1 MNRALRSILLCIL
14 YIFFCAAPAMAAGTV
29 TEQDA
34 PVAEDL
40 WLNAYSAIL
49 LDMDTGEVLYESNAD
64 EQNYPASTTK
74 MMTALLTLENGDPK
88 DMVTVSETAIDAIPS
103 TASQWG
109 LVPGEEL
116 SVHQLLQL
124 MLVVSASEATTVAAE
139 YVAGDIESFVDMMN
153 ERAEELGCTGTHFVN
168 THGFP
173 NSEHYSTARDLSK
186 IAMEAMKYE
195 EFREIVATAVTEIE
209 PTNYSRAYSI
219 TSTNGLLPGSRYPE
233 YDYPYAIGI
242 KTGHTSYAGFCLVS
256 AADKDGLRLLSVV
269 MGTPSRES
277 SFAQTIELFEWGY
290 ENYDLLNYGKEPK
303 SGPAMV
309 DPNTLPEAPD
319 EEDETKED
327 QEVTPSPSHVPSPP
341 PSPSLT
347 PPPIETYAPVAA
359 AAPVASAEP
368 APVPVAA
375 AGLPGSFTAAGPM
388 PLFFGAIAVILFGLI
403 ITLIVLL
410 VRRRD

>member
-1 MNRALRSILLCIL
+1 MNRVLRSLLLLLICLLLCFTPVL
-14 YIFFCAAPAMAAGTV
+14 AAGTV

-40 WLNAYSAIL
+40 FLNAYSAIL
-49 LDMDTGEVLYESNAD
+49 LNMDTGEVLYEYNAD

-74 MMTALLTLENGDPK
+74 IMTALLTLENGDPE
-88 DMVTVSETAIDAIPS
+88 DMVTVSSTAIDAIPS

-116 SVHQLLQL
+116 TVHQLLQV

-139 YVAGDIESFVDMMN
+139 YVAGDIESFVEMMN
-153 ERAEELGCTGTHFVN
+153 ERAQELGCTGTHFVN

-173 NSEHYSTARDLSK
+173 NSDHYTTARDLSK
-186 IAMEAMKYE
+186 IALEAMKYE

-209 PTNYSRAYSI
+209 PTNYSHSYSI

-290 ENYDLLNYGKEPK
+290 DNYDILNYGKTPEE
-303 SGPAMV
+303 GPAIV
-309 DPNTLPEAPD
+309 DPSTLAEAPD

-327 QEVTPSPSHVPSPP
+327 VMITPTPSPS
-341 PSPSLT
+341 PSPS
-347 PPPIETYAPVAA
+347 PSFSVSDAA
-359 AAPVASAEP
+359 AH
-368 APVPVAA
+368 
-375 AGLPGSFTAAGPM
+375 
-388 PLFFGAIAVILFGLI
+388 
-403 ITLIVLL
+403 
-410 VRRRD
+410 

>member
-1 MNRALRSILLCIL
+1 MNRVVRSFLLCLICL
-14 YIFFCAAPAMAAGTV
+14 LLCFTPVLAAGTV

-49 LDMDTGEVLYESNAD
+49 LNMDTGEVLYESNAD

-88 DMVTVSETAIDAIPS
+88 DMVTVSSTATDAIPS

-116 SVHQLLQL
+116 SVHQLLQV

-139 YVAGDIESFVDMMN
+139 YVAGDIESFVEMMN
-153 ERAEELGCTGTHFVN
+153 ERAQELGCTGTHFVN

-242 KTGHTSYAGFCLVS
+242 KTGHTSNAGFCLVS

-290 ENYDLLNYGKEPK
+290 ANYDILTYGKTPTE
-303 SGPAMV
+303 GPAIV
-309 DPNTLPEAPD
+309 DPTTLAAAPD
-319 EEDETKED
+319 EEDETRED
-327 QEVTPSPSHVPSPP
+327 IVLSPSLSPS

-347 PPPIETYAPVAA
+347 PPPIETYSYT
-359 AAPVASAEP
+359 AAPSVIPSSAEAIQDP
-368 APVPVAA
+368 GLSGDPVSESRYSPV
-375 AGLPGSFTAAGPM
+375 LY
-388 PLFFGAIAVILFGLI
+388 FFGALCVIVQVLVAALI
-403 ITLIVLL
+403 IHLI
-410 VRRRD
+410 RRKK

>member
-1 MNRALRSILLCIL
+1 
-14 YIFFCAAPAMAAGTV
+14 
-29 TEQDA
+29 
-34 PVAEDL
+34 
-40 WLNAYSAIL
+40 
-49 LDMDTGEVLYESNAD
+49 
-64 EQNYPASTTK
+64 
-74 MMTALLTLENGDPK
+74 
-88 DMVTVSETAIDAIPS
+88 MVTVSETAIDAIPS

-327 QEVTPSPSHVPSPP
+327 QEVTPSPSHVPSPS